1 MLLHN
6 IHNFVTIEA
15 VDDTGAAQLMDGGSV
30 NLSDAIVAALGHR
43 IKFHSYQGVDPNLSL
58 PGPYHKL
65 AHSSHSTEALTQDW
79 EELTQAALSATREVI
94 RDFKHVHGSEEA
106 IKLSLFTQSV
116 TLSTLL
122 SVFFR
127 LPITPTTV
135 EDVIWIVNNTW
146 RTEECWE
153 EHIGNPH
160 NLYRL
165 AKSSPNPSGIFTLLS
180 TIQRLIL
187 ASICTIEQRGEN
199 IEFIRRAGNLL
210 HHPTTPEP
218 DVTRFVEKVKQLHP
232 PIQSIHG
239 TLSLSG
245 LPSLLT
251 CKVGFLVPVDSL
263 PPSACL
269 PGPDGACLSWLHKA
283 ALPGSLGC
291 GGDEW
296 LVRVTTII
304 LSAIETEIR
313 NARLTVDGDE
323 RDPEDW
329 EEWVLRRLRVG

>member
-1 MLLHN
+1 MLLRNAHN
-6 IHNFVTIEA
+6 LIVIEA
-15 VDDTGAAQLMDGGSV
+15 VDDTGATLLMDGGSV
-30 NLSDAIVAALGHR
+30 GLSDVVIAALRHR
-43 IKFHSYQGVDPNLSL
+43 IRICSYKGVDPNLSL
-58 PGPYHKL
+58 PCPCHKS
-65 AHSSHSTEALTQDW
+65 AHSSHSVEALTQDW
-79 EELTQAALSATREVI
+79 EELTRSALSATREVI
-94 RDFKHVHGSEEA
+94 RGFKHIHGSEEA
-106 IKLSLFTQSV
+106 MQLSPFTQSV

-122 SVFFR
+122 HMFFR
-127 LPITPTTV
+127 LPIVPATV

-146 RTEECWE
+146 RTEDCWE

-160 NLYRL
+160 SLYRL
-165 AKSSPNPSGIFTLLS
+165 VKSSPNPSGVFTLLS

-199 IEFIRRAGNLL
+199 IKFIRRAGTLL
-210 HHPTTPEP
+210 HHPAAPEP
-218 DVTRFVEKVKQLHP
+218 DVTQFVEQVKQIHP

-245 LPSLLT
+245 LPLFLP
-251 CKVGFLVPVDSL
+251 CKVGFLVPLDSL
-263 PPSACL
+263 PSSACL

-296 LVRVTTII
+296 LTRVTTII

-313 NARLTVDGDE
+313 DARLTVDEDE
-323 RDPEDW
+323 HDPEDW